1 MPIGRGRTFF
11 GNMPGLAEAVAG
23 GWELTGQFTIQS
35 GAPVVFSTDSF
46 YDGVDFHL
54 RRGERTLDRWFD
66 TSHFVKFPNSN
77 DDISIF
83 PAWTGVQNLSGSN
96 FKPSGPNDPK
106 NGVYADFGNYVR
118 RYPTRWANVRA
129 SRVNEVNF
137 GLYKNFRTG
146 ERWKAQF
153 RGEAF
158 NLFNHPRF
166 DAPNTNPGSASFG
179 VVAPVQLNQSRTI
192 QLALKISF

>member
-1 MPIGRGRTFF
+1 
-11 GNMPGLAEAVAG
+11 
-23 GWELTGQFTIQS
+23 
-35 GAPVVFSTDSF
+35 VVFSTDSF
-46 YDGVDFHL
+46 YDGSDFHL
-54 RRGERTLDRWFD
+54 SRGQRTLDRWFD

-83 PAWTGVQNLSGSN
+83 PAWTGVQNLPGSN

-146 ERWKAQF
+146 EKWKAQF

-166 DAPNTNPGSASFG
+166 DAPSTNPGSASFG

>member
-1 MPIGRGRTFF
+1 M
-11 GNMPGLAEAVAG
+11 
-23 GWELTGQFTIQS
+23 
-35 GAPVVFSTDSF
+35 
-46 YDGVDFHL
+46 
-54 RRGERTLDRWFD
+54 
-66 TSHFVKFPNSN
+66 
-77 DDISIF
+77 
-83 PAWTGVQNLSGSN
+83 QNLSGSN

-106 NGVYADFGNYVR
+106 NGVYAGFGNYVR
-118 RYPTRWANVRA
+118 RYPTGWANVRA

-146 ERWKAQF
+146 EKWKAQF

-158 NLFNHPRF
+158 NLFNYPRF
-166 DAPNTNPGSASFG
+166 DAPNTKPGSTSFS